1 VIALLLVLAAAD
13 GGAPAASSPDG
24 GFRNPVDIQ
33 CDRGRMDGSR
43 QQLVCVGHVKV
54 KRNTTDISCDRL
66 IAYYANRDVN
76 EVKRF
81 ECIGNV
87 EAVDGD
93 RWARGDYAD
102 FNNEKEILVITGNP
116 QARQGNNSMRGS
128 KVTFYVTSD
137 LMDVENVT
145 GTLESKGQDEKRK
158 EKKKKAAAP

>member
-1 VIALLLVLAAAD
+1 VIAFLLVLAALDAS
-13 GGAPAASSPDG
+13 APGSGPDA

-33 CDRGRMDGSR
+33 CDRGRMDGPK
-43 QQLVCVGHVKV
+43 QQLTCVGHVRV
-54 KRNTTDISCDRL
+54 KRNTTDIICDRL

-93 RWARGDYAD
+93 RWARSDYAD
-102 FNNEKEILVITGNP
+102 FNNEKEILVMTGNP
-116 QARQGNNSMRGS
+116 EARQGNNTMRGT
-128 KVTFYVTSD
+128 KITFYVTSD
-137 LMDVENVT
+137 LIDVENVT
-145 GTLESKGQDEKRK
+145 GVLESKGQDEKRK